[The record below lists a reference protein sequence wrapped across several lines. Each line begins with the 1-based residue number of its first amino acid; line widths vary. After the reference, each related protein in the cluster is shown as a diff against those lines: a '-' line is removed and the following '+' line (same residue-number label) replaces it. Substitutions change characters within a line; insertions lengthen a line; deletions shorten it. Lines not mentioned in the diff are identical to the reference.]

1 MFFAWIVKVDN
12 VTIVSIPLEGKLMP
26 KTMERVASR
35 TAATAVMVGVR
46 LNEREFVKRSKR
58 KFHKL
63 KDSRLEG
70 ANTADE
76 VVEVLKLLFEA
87 YRASI
92 GRKNDKIARKL
103 SSYIN
108 KHCPK
113 Y

>member
-1 MFFAWIVKVDN
+1 MSK
-12 VTIVSIPLEGKLMP
+12 TID
-26 KTMERVASR
+26 RVASR
-35 TAATAVMVGVR
+35 TAATAVMIGLR
-46 LNEREFVKRSKR
+46 LNEREFVKRSKHKFR
-58 KFHKL
+58 KL
-63 KDSRLEG
+63 EDSRLEV

-103 SSYIN
+103 SNYLN